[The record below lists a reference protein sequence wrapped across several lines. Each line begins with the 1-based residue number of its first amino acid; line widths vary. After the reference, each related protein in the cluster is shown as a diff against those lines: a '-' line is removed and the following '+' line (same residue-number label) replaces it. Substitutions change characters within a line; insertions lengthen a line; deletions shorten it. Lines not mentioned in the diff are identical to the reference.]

1 MPTSPTPA
9 PVAPSELDMSR
20 AVIEHALTVYGYST
34 DTARGLVDRLIAEA
48 RAE

>member
-1 MPTSPTPA
+1 MPDLTPA
-9 PVAPSELDMSR
+9 TPALTELDMSR

-34 DTARGLVDRLIAEA
+34 DTARFLIDRLITEA